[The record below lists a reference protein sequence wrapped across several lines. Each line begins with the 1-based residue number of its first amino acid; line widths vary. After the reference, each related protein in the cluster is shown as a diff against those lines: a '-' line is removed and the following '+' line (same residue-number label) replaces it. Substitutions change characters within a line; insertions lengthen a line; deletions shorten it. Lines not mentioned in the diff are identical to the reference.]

1 MLPLARAAMMLAI
14 AALPFAGVAATKR
27 HAHPAQRADPP
38 PAASA
43 ASANASDVPVIAA
56 PAWLVL
62 DTLSGQ
68 TLAAQNAD
76 ALRDPA
82 SLTKLMTAYVVFDA
96 LRAKKIAPAQ
106 MVNVSTKAWKAEGS
120 RMFVEP
126 KTPVS
131 VDDLVHGMIV
141 QSGNDASIALAE
153 LVAGSEDAMVARM
166 NQEAARMGLAHTR
179 FTNVTG
185 LTEPQHASTA
195 ADLAKLTATLIRD
208 FPEYYPIYATKEFRY
223 NNISQP
229 NRNRLL
235 GTDPT
240 VDGVKSGHTEAAGWC
255 LIASAKH
262 GERRLVAVV
271 LGAKSDAARAQEAE
285 RLLNWGFAAFDT
297 VQLYQPGK
305 PLATLRVWK
314 GAQREVKAGFLA
326 DRYLTLPKGKADKLA
341 LTAQAQEPLIAPIA
355 SAQTLGTVKVSLEG
369 KPIAEFPLIAL
380 EEVPEGNF
388 FSRTWDTVRLRF
400 EKK

>member
-27 HAHPAQRADPP
+27 HAHPAQRAAPP

-62 DTLSGQ
+62 
-68 TLAAQNAD
+68 
-76 ALRDPA
+76 
-82 SLTKLMTAYVVFDA
+82 A

>member
-27 HAHPAQRADPP
+27 HAHPAQRAAPP

-185 LTEPQHASTA
+185 LTVPQLASTA

>member
-27 HAHPAQRADPP
+27 HAHPAQRAAPP

-96 LRAKKIAPAQ
+96 LRAKKITPAQ

>member
-14 AALPFAGVAATKR
+14 AALPFASAAATKR
-27 HAHPAQRADPP
+27 HAHPAHRAAPP
-38 PAASA
+38 PATSA

-56 PAWLVL
+56 PAWLVV

-76 ALRDPA
+76 APRDPA

-106 MVNVSTKAWKAEGS
+106 MVNVSSKAWKADGS
-120 RMFVEP
+120 RMFVDP

-166 NQEAARMGLAHTR
+166 NQEAARMGLAHTH
-179 FTNVTG
+179 FMNVTG
-185 LTEPQHASTA
+185 LTEPQHTSTA

-305 PLATLRVWK
+305 PLASLRVWK

-388 FSRTWDTVRLRF
+388 FSRTWDSVRLRF

>member
-1 MLPLARAAMMLAI
+1 MSKSSLLARGLTLYAALAAVAAAVLAPAARAAAPI
-14 AALPFAGVAATKR
+14 P
-27 HAHPAQRADPP
+27 QPP
-38 PAASA
+38 PVTARAYILG
-43 ASANASDVPVIAA
+43 DYH
-56 PAWLVL
+56 
-62 DTLSGQ
+62 SGRV
-68 TLAAQNAD
+68 LAADHAYD
-76 ALRDPA
+76 RMEPA
-82 SLTKLMTAYVVFDA
+82 SLTKLMTSYVVFKA
-96 LRAKKIAPAQ
+96 LKEGRLKLTESVTI
-106 MVNVSTKAWKAEGS
+106 SEHAWRSEGS
-120 RMFVEP
+120 RTFVQVGTQIPAEVLI
-126 KTPVS
+126 K
-131 VDDLVHGMIV
+131 GMIV
-141 QSGNDASIALAE
+141 QSGNDATIALAE
-153 LVAGSEDAMVARM
+153 RVGGTEDGFAQIM
-166 NQEAARMGLAHTR
+166 NEYAKQL
-179 FTNVTG
+179 G
-185 LTEPQHASTA
+185 LTGSHFANSDGLPNPEHYTTA
-195 ADLAKLTATLIRD
+195 RDMFVIAQALIRD

>member
-27 HAHPAQRADPP
+27 HAHPAQRAAPP

-68 TLAAQNAD
+68 TLAAQKAD